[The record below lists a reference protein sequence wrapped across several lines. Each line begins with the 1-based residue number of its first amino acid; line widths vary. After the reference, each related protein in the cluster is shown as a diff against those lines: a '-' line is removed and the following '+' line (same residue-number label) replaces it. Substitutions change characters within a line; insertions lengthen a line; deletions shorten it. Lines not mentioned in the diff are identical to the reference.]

1 MTQQAISTENQTLLQ
16 DVRQVLS
23 NTEDLLHTASDE
35 GGEKAKELKKR
46 IADNIKQAKARLV
59 DVEQAVVGKAKVAAK
74 ATDQYVHE
82 NPWKAIGI
90 AAGVGVLL
98 GLLISRR

>member
-1 MTQQAISTENQTLLQ
+1 MSQNTIAAENQHLLQ

-23 NTEDLLHTASDE
+23 NTEDLLHAAGEE
-35 GGEKAKELKKR
+35 GGEKARELRQR
-46 IADNIKQAKARLV
+46 IGDNLKQAKARLV
-59 DVEQAVVGKAKVAAK
+59 EVEHVVVGKAKVAAK

-90 AAGVGVLL
+90 AGGVGLLL